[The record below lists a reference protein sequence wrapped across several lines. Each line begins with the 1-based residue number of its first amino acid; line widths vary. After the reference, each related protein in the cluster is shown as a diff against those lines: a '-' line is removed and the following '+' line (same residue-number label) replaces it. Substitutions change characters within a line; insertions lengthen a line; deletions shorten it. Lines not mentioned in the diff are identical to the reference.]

1 MAVSRLVDWRSPP
14 LAGLLDKLLRDMT
27 MGRNVT
33 FMTDGYGVPASETI
47 TAGAVRELDVRT
59 RTEKSVEAQAAR
71 TKAKAEV
78 FTPAW
83 LVNHMNNK
91 CDEDWFGRPDVFNV
105 EKEKDG
111 KPDWDGNGHGVSF
124 AGTPGWQAYVK
135 LKKLEITCGEAPFVT
150 MRYDAA
156 TGARFEGRNGCKKR
170 MGFLD
175 RKLKVV
181 AQQCRGMSD
190 GEKIEWVLEALKS
203 CYGYEYQ
210 GDSLLIARANVLLT
224 TLDYCRIRMDLLPD
238 DLPLDE
244 ICDIICWNFW
254 QMDGLENVVPG
265 TGERC
270 RIMDWAAGEAVH
282 YDDCVAAMPEA
293 AVKAMK
299 RESDRRDTGSDGGPD
314 GSRAGFFEP
323 EAEQEPDVGFETAG
337 TDRIV
342 ASSAGL
348 LVNALPRST
357 LADDTYAKGEK
368 LEYAMACQC
377 YGMVQG
383 FMMLMDQMDPDKS
396 GTSDASGFGGLVSR
410 FGPKGRVTGAMKS
423 SLRDF
428 RNESYEPLMKTCR
441 DAVEAVLKACLYHQQ
456 EHGLEEI
463 AVHDLEVLATMLEGS
478 VLPDG
483 VHDRIAAFAV
493 ELEGYYR
500 HGHDFRYTL
509 DARDA
514 TDEDAKGMD
523 LRIVVQDVGRLLA
536 ICRKYVLGIG
546 I

>member
-27 MGRNVT
+27 TGRNVT
-33 FMTDGYGVPASETI
+33 FMTDGYGVPASEEI
-47 TAGAVRELDVRT
+47 TAGVVQALDVRT
-59 RTEKSVEAQAAR
+59 RTEKSAEAQAAR

-105 EKEKDG
+105 EVEKDG
-111 KPDWDGNGHGVSF
+111 THTWIGNGHAVSF
-124 AGTPGWQAYVK
+124 MGTPGWQAYVRT
-135 LKKLEITCGEAPFVT
+135 KKLEVTCGEAPFVT
-150 MRYDAA
+150 TRYDAA
-156 TGARFEGRNGCKKR
+156 TGERFDGKKR
-170 MGFLD
+170 IGFLD
-175 RKLKVV
+175 RKLKIV
-181 AQQCRGMSD
+181 AQQCRNAEP
-190 GEKIEWVLEALKS
+190 GEKVEWVLNALKS

-224 TLDYCRIRMDLLPD
+224 TLDYCRTRMDLSPD
-238 DLPLDE
+238 DLSLDE

-270 RIMDWAAGEAVH
+270 RIMDWAAGEAVY
-282 YDDCVAAMPEA
+282 YDDCVA
-293 AVKAMK
+293 
-299 RESDRRDTGSDGGPD
+299 DTGKAVVGVPEPANMEGG
-314 GSRAGFFEP
+314 GFFEP
-323 EAEQEPDVGFETAG
+323 EAEPETDTTFEQAG
-337 TDRIV
+337 MDRVV

-348 LVNALPRST
+348 LVNALPKT
-357 LADDTYAKGEK
+357 TMADDTYAKGEK
-368 LEYAMACQC
+368 LEYAMACQY
-377 YGMVQG
+377 YGTVQG
-383 FMMLMDQMDPDKS
+383 VMMLVDQMDPDAQGATAS
-396 GTSDASGFGGLVSR
+396 SGFGGLVSK

-428 RNESYEPLMKTCR
+428 RNESYEPLMRLCR
-441 DAVEAVLKACLYHQQ
+441 DAVESVLKACLYHQQ
-456 EHGLEEI
+456 ERRLEDI
-463 AVHDLEVLATMLEGS
+463 AVHDLEVLATRLDGS
-478 VLPDG
+478 VLPEG
-483 VHDRIAAFAV
+483 VHDRMTAFVA

-500 HGHDFRYTL
+500 HGRDFRYTL

-514 TDEDAKGMD
+514 TDEDVQGMD
-523 LRIVVQDVGRLLA
+523 LSIVVQDVGRLLA